1 MGQLKQASHK
11 KQTHP
16 NKILTNLHSSIIMNL
31 TDLRMIIDERERKS
45 GIPDLLRAVG
55 VKVEITNLP
64 VGDYIVAPETVVER
78 KSVRDLIS
86 SVFDGRLFDQ
96 CNRLKEH
103 FEYPAILM
111 EGNVDEIDEITEN
124 PLVFYGAISSVV
136 LDYKIPIIPTPSAS
150 HSAKLLVSMCARQ
163 STTKGVF
170 LKKIKKSDDLQKQQ
184 LSVLCS
190 LPGIGEKL
198 AIRMLE
204 KFGSPTNTLKASY
217 TELSKIKGLGESRA
231 LKIRKMLDTE
241 SKHIKKINQKTLHD
255 I

>member
-1 MGQLKQASHK
+1 
-11 KQTHP
+11 
-16 NKILTNLHSSIIMNL
+16 MNINE
-31 TDLRMIIDERERKS
+31 LRMIVDKRERKS

-55 VKVEITNLP
+55 VKVELRNLP

-78 KSVRDLIS
+78 KSVHDLVS

-103 FEYPAILM
+103 FEHPSILM
-111 EGNVDEIDEITEN
+111 EGSLDKIEQIIEN
-124 PLVFYGAISSVV
+124 PLVFYGAISAVV

-150 HSAKLLVSMCARQ
+150 HSAKLLISMCARQ
-163 STTKGVF
+163 ATSKGPF

-190 LPGIGEKL
+190 LPGVGEKL
-198 AIRMLE
+198 ATRMLE
-204 KFGSPTNTLKASY
+204 RFGTPSKTLNASF
-217 TELSKIKGLGESRA
+217 TDLSKIKGVGESRA
-231 LKIRKMLDTE
+231 LKIRKMLDAE
-241 SKHIKKINQKTLHD
+241 SKYKKNTSQKTLHD